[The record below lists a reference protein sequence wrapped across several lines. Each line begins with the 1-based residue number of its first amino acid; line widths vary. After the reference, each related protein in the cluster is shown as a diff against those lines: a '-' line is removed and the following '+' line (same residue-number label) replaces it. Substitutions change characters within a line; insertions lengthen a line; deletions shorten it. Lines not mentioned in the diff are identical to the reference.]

1 MTDLPKCVCRCGVTD
16 ASPVMCKRFGKFSFV
31 GVLYIS
37 GIWPLSYS
45 YTSHCLY
52 STISFRLVWLDLYIY
67 VLKQSVI
74 LFILCTFAV

>member
-16 ASPVMCKRFGKFSFV
+16 TSPVMCKRFGKFSFV

-37 GIWPLSYS
+37 GI
-45 YTSHCLY
+45 CLCLILTPHIAY
-52 STISFRLVWLDLYIY
+52 IPPISFRLVRLDLYIY